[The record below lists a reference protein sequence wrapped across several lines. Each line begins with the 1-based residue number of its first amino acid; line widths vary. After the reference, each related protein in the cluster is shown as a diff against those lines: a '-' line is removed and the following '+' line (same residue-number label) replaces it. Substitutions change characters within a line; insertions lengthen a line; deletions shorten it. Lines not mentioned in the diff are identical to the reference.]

1 MAQIIPLSTYK
12 EQLAIR
18 DGFKS
23 WRTLFRESF
32 DGETR
37 LSDLT
42 PETLSFLAE
51 PGDGSSVALHAMII
65 GFRGH
70 GASTSFEELSPR
82 LQTSILDIFL
92 FISDQ
97 IRFEMMLRLGWIELF
112 WGSRYPLYKMVTAF
126 EQTKEDS
133 HRHWPRLARDHYD
146 YEHYADLMERD
157 QQVFIRR
164 MVPSALAAFKQKYC
178 LR

>member
-1 MAQIIPLSTYK
+1 MAKIIPLSTYK
-12 EQLAIR
+12 AQIAIR

-32 DGETR
+32 DGKTR

-42 PETLSFLAE
+42 PETLNFLAE
-51 PGDGSSVALHAMII
+51 PGDRSSAALHAMII
-65 GFRGH
+65 GFCGH
-70 GASTSFEELSPR
+70 GASTCFEELAPR
-82 LQTSILDIFL
+82 LRPRILDIFL

-97 IRFEMMLRLGWIELF
+97 IRFEMMFRLGWIEHF
-112 WGSRYPLYKMVTAF
+112 GGNRYPLYQMVTAF
-126 EQTKEDS
+126 EQMKERR
-133 HRHWPRLARDHYD
+133 HLHWPTLARDHHD
-146 YEHYADLMERD
+146 YERFADLMERD